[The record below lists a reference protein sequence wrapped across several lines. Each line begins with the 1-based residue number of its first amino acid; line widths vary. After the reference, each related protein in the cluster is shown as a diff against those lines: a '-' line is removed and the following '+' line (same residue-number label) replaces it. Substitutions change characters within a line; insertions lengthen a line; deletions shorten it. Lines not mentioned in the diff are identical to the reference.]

1 MGKKIKV
8 KIGNLPNGY
17 KFKNGKIVKVMATGG
32 APYSNSLGPIPRTFA
47 NLEAEKGE
55 TALTDLTND
64 GNFELY
70 NIGGKR
76 HPQGGTALSL
86 PPQSFIFSDTAK
98 MKLNKDQL
106 TRFNINSKKKMTPA
120 AVSKKFPL
128 NKYYSILNGEFVDDI
143 ATRSAE
149 LMLEKNKMKLSE
161 LAFVSESKK
170 KFEDGVPLAAYPF
183 LMSKKI
189 DPMQFV
195 QKVNKLNEEQAM
207 IQMIDQLPPEEQKQ
221 ILSLQNFTGGQG
233 GPPPQGPP
241 MAARMPPMPQ
251 APPQGGGM
259 PPQGMIPPQQMM
271 AMYGG
276 SLPKAQ
282 YTNELAD
289 NTISVN
295 IGNQTAPDVTATDR
309 RFITDEDVFYH
320 DAMGLDDANVQ
331 KYIGTNVGF
340 NPTAF
345 SKIGNA
351 GQNRS
356 FLSRNNNIANLD
368 FMLGSNVS
376 NDLMRAYAEGRLGA
390 GWGVGNNPQLI
401 PNTNVSV
408 NNPAHYLNPYLSG
421 VAGLDF
427 NVGDNQSIGVE
438 GSLNSG
444 LSPYGRGL
452 GTKLNV
458 NTGRLGL
465 NFGVEDLLGDRKP
478 TFGATYNFKQGG
490 SLLKAQTQIPLPR
503 RNRGEVADM
512 LNIYQKEIEDTK
524 QALNEANQISVIN
537 RDSMYQPPIDNRLFG
552 VNYNSSTGEF
562 NPPPPMIYRQT
573 GAPSLYGPGFK
584 LGGGLHKAQ
593 FESPESMQ
601 VNSKLPSDR
610 LQEVS
615 DMVPFNQQDFTSKYP
630 KISYGNDINK
640 GINQGS
646 LVTLAEQLVKK
657 SQGRPDPMYD
667 GRYKEDPQADYA
679 QKGGMVAA
687 GLYNAASPNSHNM
700 IPAGLYNNK
709 LNQFLYGGEDFENRY
724 VDYEE
729 LQTFDDGGEK
739 IYGMDRY
746 NQMLDLY
753 NSEDWD
759 KVNKFGYES
768 YLKAR
773 DKYPN
778 LQAIPEMTQEEYEE
792 MFMLDQKFKYLMHEA
807 GALDG
812 ITITLPNGQTVTGND
827 IKTHE
832 AWDNPR
838 SGGGFSDGDPNGMYR
853 LVYDQIMQK
862 YPDAGFEALPT
873 DKDELM
879 NMVLNKQAT
888 FSSLG
893 GLKKHAEKMSADGD
907 DSWSNLLSNVN
918 LEAFGSDKGGSG
930 LMGED
935 RWSDLDGKY
944 GDTFNSQIMQLSN
957 TPGEKKE
964 RNVETC
970 YLDANGQVK
979 PDQAK
984 AKVDCET
991 KGGRYD
997 TDVCQCI
1004 EKGEFKMPDP
1014 IPNEYW
1020 KQDIIKLDALSDV
1033 DLNKYYPSRQSFTGN
1048 FMDPAYKDP
1057 TREIAAI
1064 AEQAQIA
1071 GDMAMQMTS
1080 GQGLAAVLS
1089 KIQGTAGQ
1097 QIAGALD
1104 KVQNDNVD
1112 IYNQAQQFN
1121 AGVASNVD
1129 VLNQDALKK
1138 YMDEVNTVDQN
1149 YDNAKNQLRIQ
1160 IADAR
1165 ANAETNRSNTY
1176 NLNTMTPNYNVR
1188 PGFGGDIQITN
1199 PKDFFA
1205 NNVVDPQSQM
1215 DKRIALENQ
1224 YIEQRC
1230 GNISSEK
1237 EKIACMNNA
1246 RLVVNDMFKSQ
1257 NQPKGNRTIPGYQGN
1272 NISVDNR
1279 NNNNNNDWFDN
1290 NPDDMV
1296 GGCGGT
1302 QYGCCPDGVTAKADE
1317 MGTNCGTESKYGSEL
1332 RAALAERRNGG
1343 WW

>member
-1 MGKKIKV
+1 M
-8 KIGNLPNGY
+8 
-17 KFKNGKIVKVMATGG
+17 M
-32 APYSNSLGPIPRTFA
+32 
-47 NLEAEKGE
+47 
-55 TALTDLTND
+55 
-64 GNFELY
+64 
-70 NIGGKR
+70 
-76 HPQGGTALSL
+76 
-86 PPQSFIFSDTAK
+86 
-98 MKLNKDQL
+98 
-106 TRFNINSKKKMTPA
+106 
-120 AVSKKFPL
+120 
-128 NKYYSILNGEFVDDI
+128 
-143 ATRSAE
+143 
-149 LMLEKNKMKLSE
+149 
-161 LAFVSESKK
+161 
-170 KFEDGVPLAAYPF
+170 
-183 LMSKKI
+183 
-189 DPMQFV
+189 
-195 QKVNKLNEEQAM
+195 
-207 IQMIDQLPPEEQKQ
+207 
-221 ILSLQNFTGGQG
+221 
-233 GPPPQGPP
+233 
-241 MAARMPPMPQ
+241 
-251 APPQGGGM
+251 
-259 PPQGMIPPQQMM
+259 PPQQMM

-282 YTNELAD
+282 YTSELAD

-331 KYIGTNVGF
+331 KYIGTNIGL

-376 NDLMRAYAEGRLGA
+376 NDLMRAYAEGRFGA

-401 PNTNVSV
+401 PNTNVNV

-421 VAGLDF
+421 VAGLDL
-427 NVGDNQSIGVE
+427 NIGDNQSIGFE

-444 LSPYGRGL
+444 LSPYGKGL
-452 GTKLNV
+452 GAGINF
-458 NTGRLGL
+458 NTGPLGL
-465 NFGVEDLLGDRKP
+465 NLNVEDLLGDRKP
-478 TFGATYNFKQGG
+478 TIGATYNFEQGG
-490 SLLKAQTQIPLPR
+490 SL
-503 RNRGEVADM
+503 
-512 LNIYQKEIEDTK
+512 
-524 QALNEANQISVIN
+524 S
-537 RDSMYQPPIDNRLFG
+537 
-552 VNYNSSTGEF
+552 
-562 NPPPPMIYRQT
+562 
-573 GAPSLYGPGFK
+573 
-584 LGGGLHKAQ
+584 KAQ
-593 FESPESMQ
+593 FEAPESMQ
-601 VNSKLPSDR
+601 IDSKLPSDR

-657 SQGRPDPMYD
+657 SQGKPDPMYD
-667 GRYKEDPQADYA
+667 GRYKEDAQADYA

-687 GLYNAASPNSHNM
+687 GLYNAASPDSRNM

-709 LNQFLYGGEDFENRY
+709 LNEFLYGGEDFENRY

-773 DKYPN
+773 DQYPN

-812 ITITLPNGQTVTGND
+812 ITITLPNGQTVSGND

-862 YPDAGFEALPT
+862 YPDAGFEPLPT

-907 DSWSNLLSNVN
+907 NSWSNLLSNVN

-944 GDTFNSQIMQLSN
+944 GDTFNSQIMQLTN

-1020 KQDIIKLDALSDV
+1020 KQDIMKLDALSDV

-1230 GNISSEK
+1230 GNISTEA
-1237 EKIACMNNA
+1237 ERIACMNNA
-1246 RLVVNDMFKSQ
+1246 RLVVNDMFKTQ
-1257 NQPKGNRTIPGYQGN
+1257 NQPKNNQTIPGYQGN
-1272 NISVDNR
+1272 NINVDNR
-1279 NNNNNNDWFDN
+1279 NVNNNNNNK
-1290 NPDDMV
+1290 PDEIT
-1296 GGCGGT
+1296 GGCGST

-1317 MGTNCGTESKYGSEL
+1317 MGTNCGTEAKYGSEL

>member
-1 MGKKIKV
+1 MGKKVKV

-128 NKYYSILNGEFVDDI
+128 NKYYSVLNGEFVDDI

-207 IQMIDQLPPEEQKQ
+207 MQMIDQLPPEEQKQ

-241 MAARMPPMPQ
+241 QGGMPPMGPPMAGGMPPMPQ

-259 PPQGMIPPQQMM
+259 PPQGMMPPQQMM

-276 SLPKAQ
+276 SL
-282 YTNELAD
+282 
-289 NTISVN
+289 
-295 IGNQTAPDVTATDR
+295 
-309 RFITDEDVFYH
+309 
-320 DAMGLDDANVQ
+320 
-331 KYIGTNVGF
+331 
-340 NPTAF
+340 
-345 SKIGNA
+345 
-351 GQNRS
+351 
-356 FLSRNNNIANLD
+356 
-368 FMLGSNVS
+368 
-376 NDLMRAYAEGRLGA
+376 
-390 GWGVGNNPQLI
+390 
-401 PNTNVSV
+401 
-408 NNPAHYLNPYLSG
+408 
-421 VAGLDF
+421 
-427 NVGDNQSIGVE
+427 
-438 GSLNSG
+438 
-444 LSPYGRGL
+444 
-452 GTKLNV
+452 
-458 NTGRLGL
+458 
-465 NFGVEDLLGDRKP
+465 
-478 TFGATYNFKQGG
+478 
-490 SLLKAQTQIPLPR
+490 LKAQ
-503 RNRGEVADM
+503 NRGEVANM
-512 LNIYQKEIEDTK
+512 LNAYQNEIENTK
-524 QALNEANQISVIN
+524 QALNEANQTRMTN
-537 RDSMYQPPIDNRLFG
+537 RDSINKDNTFNQNINWGDHYSSLGYIGGRPPVYNPSPTIPFRLSPG
-552 VNYNSSTGEF
+552 SNQELRAGL
-562 NPPPPMIYRQT
+562 
-573 GAPSLYGPGFK
+573 LYGPGFK

-601 VNSKLPSDR
+601 VDSKLPSDR

-687 GLYNAASPNSHNM
+687 GLYNAASPNSRNM

-729 LQTFDDGGEK
+729 LQTFDEGGEK

-773 DKYPN
+773 DKYSN

-827 IKTHE
+827 IKTHD
-832 AWDNPR
+832 AWDRPR
-838 SGGGFSDGDPNGMYR
+838 SRGGFSDGDPNGMYR
-853 LVYDQIMQK
+853 LVYDQIMKK

-907 DSWSNLLSNVN
+907 DSWSNLLGNVN

-1020 KQDIIKLDALSDV
+1020 KQDIMKLDALSDV

-1230 GNISSEK
+1230 GNISSET
-1237 EKIACMNNA
+1237 ERIACMNNA

-1257 NQPKGNRTIPGYQGN
+1257 NQPKGNQTIPGYQGN
-1272 NISVDNR
+1272 DVTVDNR
-1279 NNNNNNDWFDN
+1279 NVNNNNNNN
-1290 NPDDMV
+1290 KPSEIT
-1296 GGCGGT
+1296 GGCGAT
-1302 QYGCCPDGVTAKADE
+1302 QYGCCPDGRTAKADE
-1317 MGTNCGTESKYGSEL
+1317 MGSNCGTEAKYGSEL
-1332 RAALAERRNGG
+1332 RAALAQRRNGG